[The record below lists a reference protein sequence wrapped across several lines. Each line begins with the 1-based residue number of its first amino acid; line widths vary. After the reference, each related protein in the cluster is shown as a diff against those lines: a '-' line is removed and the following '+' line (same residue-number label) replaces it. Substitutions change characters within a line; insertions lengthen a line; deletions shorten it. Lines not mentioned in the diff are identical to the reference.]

1 MLGYSNWLDRYGKC
15 QKFVTNFHTIR
26 TEKWNKL
33 RILARLSGHLLENT
47 LATVYGWET
56 SRGHWNMNLSV
67 RNACF
72 ELETVSLS
80 ISPLPLPQAKI
91 VLVIGPFVLE
101 TYGTTI

>member
-1 MLGYSNWLDRYGKC
+1 
-15 QKFVTNFHTIR
+15 
-26 TEKWNKL
+26 
-33 RILARLSGHLLENT
+33 
-47 LATVYGWET
+47 
-56 SRGHWNMNLSV
+56 MNLSV